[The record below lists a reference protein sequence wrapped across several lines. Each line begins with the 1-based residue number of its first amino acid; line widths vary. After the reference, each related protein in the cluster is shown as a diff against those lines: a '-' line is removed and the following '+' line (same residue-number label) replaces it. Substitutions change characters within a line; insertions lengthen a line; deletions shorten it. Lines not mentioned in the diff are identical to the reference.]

1 MTDTSVM
8 EAARRIV
15 ETLNP
20 SPGHFMFGKIIP
32 ATEVDLV
39 ARALIRMHAAMT
51 EIANLKMGRGDGV
64 VGDYIESVQEIAA
77 AALSDES
84 GQKS

>member
-8 EAARRIV
+8 EAARKY
-15 ETLNP
+15 LM
-20 SPGHFMFGKIIP
+20 SFDDGHGGDTDAAKF
-32 ATEVDLV
+32 

-51 EIANLKMGRGDGV
+51 EIANLEMGRGDGV
-64 VGDYIESVQEIAA
+64 VGDYITSVQEIAA

-84 GQKS
+84 VGKS